1 MHSSKNKKL
10 QKYSAKNI
18 SKNPENSW
26 CEESTDITSTQKTVD
41 VKKALIS
48 PAHRKQLMWRK
59 HWYHQHTEN
68 SWCEESTDI
77 TSTQKTVDAKKALIS
92 PAQSEL
98 VLLQVWI

>member
-48 PAHRKQLMWRK
+48 PA
-59 HWYHQHTEN
+59 
-68 SWCEESTDI
+68 
-77 TSTQKTVDAKKALIS
+77 
-92 PAQSEL
+92 QSEL